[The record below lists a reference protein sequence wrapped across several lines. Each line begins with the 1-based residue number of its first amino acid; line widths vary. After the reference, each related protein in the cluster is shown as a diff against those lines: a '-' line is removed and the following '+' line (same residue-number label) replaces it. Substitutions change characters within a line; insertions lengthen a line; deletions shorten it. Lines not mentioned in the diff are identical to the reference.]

1 MLRKHFHWVE
11 GLIVAALLCA
21 VAWLNISHAAPNDF
35 SSRES
40 YSNRPSST
48 SNRSSSTLAAQTD
61 ELEDGARRLREG
73 TEITGQTGY
82 FRQDGEGATFV
93 TDDDYELGGLPNLNL
108 ERIVRTL
115 KTADDPET
123 IRWRVDGSITEFSGR
138 NYLFISRAV
147 YKSAAQPPV
156 PEQITNL
163 TSEEP

>member
-21 VAWLNISHAAPNDF
+21 VAWLNSSHAAPNDF
-35 SSRES
+35 SSRNS
-40 YSNRPSST
+40 YT
-48 SNRSSSTLAAQTD
+48 NRSGSNFGAQAAEAEDST
-61 ELEDGARRLREG
+61 RRLREG

-82 FRQDGEGATFV
+82 FRQDGDGATFV
-93 TDDDYELGGLPNLNL
+93 TDNDYELGGLPNLNL

-123 IRWRVDGSITEFSGR
+123 IRWQVDGSITEFSGR
-138 NYLFISRAV
+138 NYLFITRAV
-147 YKSAAQPPV
+147 YKSAAPPPT

-163 TSEEP
+163 SSEKP